1 MKKMRNLLIALV
13 AVVVLALGAA
23 GLSACGGSSAA
34 IENVYTGHEFVLETK
49 TVEYNGVERESTSGY
64 SLVVNIEL
72 YDDNSYVLHINY
84 QQLSQGS
91 SGLGATFVTN
101 AVVYGTSY
109 TLGEVQSGYRKLE
122 IKQDSWTH
130 AFVSQDVMS
139 GMFVLNYDSEEVKA
153 NGTTLVGRDDTTI
166 TFEKWVDAFSKEA
179 GEGENAMLPEHFGNF
194 LGDHTY
200 YVIEGTGNTQQT
212 HLVFA
217 EPQE

>member
-1 MKKMRNLLIALV
+1 MKKIGKNLTAVSAV
-13 AVVVLALGAA
+13 AVLALGAV
-23 GLSACGGSSAA
+23 GLVACGESKATV
-34 IENVYTGHEFVLETK
+34 ENTYTGHEFVLETK
-49 TVEYNGVERESTSGY
+49 TVEYNGVERESTSGH

-72 YDDNSYVLHINY
+72 FSDNSYVLHINY
-84 QQLSQGS
+84 EQLSQTQN
-91 SGLGATFVTN
+91 GLGATFVTN

-109 TLGEVQSGYRKLE
+109 TLGEVQSGYRKLQ
-122 IKQDSWTH
+122 ISKDSWTR

-139 GMFVLNYDSEEVKA
+139 GMFVLNYDSDSVKA

-166 TFEKWVDAFSKEA
+166 TYEKWVEAFSQEA
-179 GEGENAMLPEHFGNF
+179 GVGENSMLPEHFGNF

-212 HLVFA
+212 HLVFE